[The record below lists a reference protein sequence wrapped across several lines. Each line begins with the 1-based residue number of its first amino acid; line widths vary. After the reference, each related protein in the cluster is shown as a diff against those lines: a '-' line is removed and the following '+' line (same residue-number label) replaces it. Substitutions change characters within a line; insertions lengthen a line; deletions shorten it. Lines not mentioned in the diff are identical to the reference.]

1 MSPEQLSERMLKRLD
16 VVILL
21 LLESAPGGAETTT
34 RKIERLLEFGF
45 TKSEVAQII
54 GKPVNYV
61 SAVTSGKK
69 KSRQKQRGK
78 K

>member
-1 MSPEQLSERMLKRLD
+1 MKRLD
-16 VVILL
+16 VIILL
-21 LLESAPGGAETTT
+21 LLESAPSGAESTT

-54 GKPVNYV
+54 GKSVNYV

-69 KSRQKQRGK
+69 QSRRKQRGK